1 MLNNENLR
9 DTYNRIATDYT
20 EDHKEDTWDDD
31 YIQLFIDSLSK
42 GAGVLDLGCGPG
54 VDTAKL
60 SKSGLLVEGLDLSDG
75 LLEIA
80 KGLNPGL
87 TFTQGDM
94 RKLPYGDEVF
104 DGIFA
109 KASLLHIPKED
120 IHLVMQEMHRV
131 VKSSGSIHIAIKG
144 GEGEATLKEDD
155 YGYEY
160 SRFFSLWD
168 MDSFVSE
175 LMMHG
180 FSITKK
186 DTYQKNRSGHTV
198 WIKVLAQRI

>member
-1 MLNNENLR
+1 MNNESLC

-42 GAGVLDLGCGPG
+42 GAKVLDLGCGPG

-87 TFTQGDM
+87 TFTQGDI
-94 RKLPYGDEVF
+94 RKL
-104 DGIFA
+104 
-109 KASLLHIPKED
+109 
-120 IHLVMQEMHRV
+120 R
-131 VKSSGSIHIAIKG
+131 
-144 GEGEATLKEDD
+144 
-155 YGYEY
+155 
-160 SRFFSLWD
+160 
-168 MDSFVSE
+168 
-175 LMMHG
+175 
-180 FSITKK
+180 
-186 DTYQKNRSGHTV
+186 
-198 WIKVLAQRI
+198 

>member
-1 MLNNENLR
+1 MNDENLR
-9 DTYNRIATDYT
+9 DTYNRIARDYN
-20 EDHKEDTWDDD
+20 EDHKDDTWDDD
-31 YIQLFIDSLSK
+31 YIQLFTDSLLEN
-42 GAGVLDLGCGPG
+42 ATVLDLGCGPG

-60 SKSGLLVEGLDLSDG
+60 SSSGLSVEGFDLSDG

-94 RKLPYGDEVF
+94 RKLPYEDEIF
-104 DGIFA
+104 DGVFA
-109 KASLLHIPKED
+109 KASLLHIPKSD
-120 IHLVMQEMHRV
+120 IHLVLQEMHRV
-131 VKSSGSIHIAIKG
+131 VKNGGLIHIAIKG
-144 GEGEATLKEDD
+144 GEGEKSLKEDD

-160 SRFFSLWD
+160 SRFFSFWD
-168 MDSFVSE
+168 MDSFEAE
-175 LMMHG
+175 LLKCG

-198 WIKVLAQRI
+198 WIKILAQRVN